1 MEIKANSI
9 TNQFLILNQEEDP
22 MDIPE
27 KLLQYKYHIA
37 ITFVS
42 LLIAGGLVFIAP
54 RFFTVLSYFLPLF
67 LSTAVFLAAVT
78 VFGQTS
84 LWSAES
90 YGDKEGEGL
99 LDYVTGHPEQLNGY

>member
-1 MEIKANSI
+1 MDNKSSPE
-9 TNQFLILNQEEDP
+9 FLILNQEDP

-42 LLIAGGLVFIAP
+42 LLIAGGFIFIAP
-54 RFFTVLSYFLPLF
+54 QFFTVLSYFWPLF

-99 LDYVTGHPEQLNGY
+99 LDYITGHPEQLNGY